1 MYEFFLTAI
10 VVDEEI
16 LQARALLQGYCAM
29 PESHQFHR
37 VLFFRGPDRPD
48 GFKKVKDLD
57 KIPNG
62 RAFRELQQYL
72 SKQSYV
78 LQARYPL
85 SPSEFGAA
93 QPGYGQI

>member
-1 MYEFFLTAI
+1 MDDD
-10 VVDEEI
+10 V

-37 VLFFRGPDRPD
+37 VLFYRGPDRPS
-48 GFKKVKDLD
+48 GFKKVMNLD

-72 SKQSYV
+72 SKQLYV

-85 SPSEFGAA
+85 AAAEFGTARSE
-93 QPGYGQI
+93 